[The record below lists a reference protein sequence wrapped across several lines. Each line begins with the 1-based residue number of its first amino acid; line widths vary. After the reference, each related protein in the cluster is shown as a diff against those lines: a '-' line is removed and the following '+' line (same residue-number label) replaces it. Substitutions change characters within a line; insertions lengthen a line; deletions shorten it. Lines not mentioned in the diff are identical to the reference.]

1 MSQTWTKSRRPGT
14 VPMDDMDEQQRDDK
28 RDLVWSRF
36 WLGIGCVLAFMIISI
51 LLVTAVGGVE
61 AGKVYGLTVLIVTM
75 IAGTVDGIILYRR
88 RR

>member
-1 MSQTWTKSRRPGT
+1 
-14 VPMDDMDEQQRDDK
+14 MDDMDEQQCDK

-36 WLGIGCVLAFMIISI
+36 WLGVGCVLAFMIISI

-61 AGKVYGLTVLIVTM
+61 AGKDYGLTILVVSL